1 MTDSVPEHPDLP
13 HPPEDMANVKGIP
26 ADAVPNDLP
35 ATNGTALETG
45 SAGVPYPIIGG
56 DGPDEGFYIKYPAGA
71 PAKFSTDHGVRAFR
85 TVDVEKFAVEHT
97 NPRWLPGKVQEYCN
111 SIRKKHGECC
121 MKDLKR
127 LNNWTDL
134 YEYYDAHDIYHI
146 GHHNLLDVLRHL
158 VTENEELDKQYPAKF
173 AGIIDSWIYMWLS
186 RNNNKMR
193 LKSWTTADGDIT
205 CLFSKVD
212 FDDLYGI
219 KDDHMIALVLALMKK
234 REELVLESRDE
245 GRIVNGAGFASAN
258 IYFEN
263 PQLSGQPFYPQARCP
278 SASAVKDLRRTTAA
292 ATPNCPRAI
301 ANSTSQSRRI
311 SPVKQQAT
319 TSTTTNAV
327 PPNHHNQPHR
337 SVNTENDVGPA
348 VVAQTQASP
357 SPGARKDRPVQ
368 HVTTNGKSP
377 LTQAQPSSLKSLGR
391 NHAKQSGTI
400 APKAA
405 KPVPT
410 QPRGFMMVGVQPASK
425 GGNTVPS
432 RAHPQ
437 NGNGKPVGRQIPEKM
452 GQTSPPMS
460 HSGPPTQSPQT
471 RRNQGGLAR
480 NACVELPPK
489 PRSDGRRAVSFGD
502 ASFVDSTTYG
512 NGSSMLGNGSYR
524 CDSVHAAMFD
534 GAFQTQLSHQL
545 PAAAPGCNPS
555 PAGTTSTHRGGS
567 YTRGGYRHKG
577 RRGPQNYEP
586 HAEYPVQAGRG
597 SFYSQTSH
605 QVDTAQGSYRSN
617 TRHYYNRNPDHENER
632 REQVSRRSVWAQIK
646 ERPPGHSQDIKSRLK
661 SAMDRQFG
669 IVEDAF
675 PTFQKNG
682 EAFIVR
688 FKDEASALKSLQSGS
703 LKNGV
708 QGLEVEIRPVHSRKQ
723 MKDQYVNRGGPGN
736 QQCQPYHNETHF
748 PMGYGM
754 PSPTC
759 GPHVYYA
766 RGLHNLPQANQMT
779 MTHVPHSLHRNFPGI
794 GPYKQGIQAHVFGSS
809 FPQPMMPQQAPPQ
822 SSQEYQIPKQEA
834 SKAIPRQEEEKRTK
848 SAADRETAKSSD
860 WKAQS
865 KPLSEEAL
873 ENDDPFEKDGATTPT
888 SQGSK
893 SSQISNRKVRVSLPS
908 VSPPRLAQSK
918 APKSEKPIKEPG
930 KSPVGQEPPP
940 KLTNSPGNVITQ
952 AQPSHTRQVPD
963 DTLYGV
969 PLASGKGSETLATTT
984 TSVTGTRSNFTEEK
998 IRQRQAYSNM
1008 IAMPL
1013 SPRNIKKAASTES
1026 NPGNAIRDKA
1036 ASSEP
1041 LPSDTTCHVPR
1052 PAQHIPDAES
1062 FSVKSDES
1070 KTMSA
1075 SSSPSNRS
1083 PSSNPNKTP
1092 DNRNTASPHS
1102 RHHSKVS
1109 KTPTSPI
1116 NKNAEANKN
1125 QKPTS
1130 QEEDVVERGSCLSS
1144 RADQDSSKFPGN
1156 GRETIRVRKVEKGE
1170 TASNEGSVQERG
1182 TASRKRGWKTRPA
1195 SRSIGF
1201 IDQNQ
1206 QQESQPRVEV
1216 TSATDSA
1223 TRNEASAS
1231 TTRTPRITS
1240 PASVG
1245 GSNNVNLRNA
1255 SSDRDNGG
1263 GSGWQKVRSRRRAS
1277 KRTNTPGSSDH
1288 QG

>member
-134 YEYYDAHDIYHI
+134 
-146 GHHNLLDVLRHL
+146 
-158 VTENEELDKQYPAKF
+158 
-173 AGIIDSWIYMWLS
+173 

-263 PQLSGQPFYPQARCP
+263 PQLGGHCAVSGQPFYPQARCP

-377 LTQAQPSSLKSLGR
+377 LAQAQPSSLKSLGR

-452 GQTSPPMS
+452 GQTRPPIVSQRTSNTISADQEEPGRSRKKCLSRPMAMEVPCWVMVATGVTLYTLPCLTELS
-460 HSGPPTQSPQT
+460 KHNFRINCPQ
-471 RRNQGGLAR
+471 
-480 NACVELPPK
+480 PH
-489 PRSDGRRAVSFGD
+489 RAVTRLRLGQHLPIGVAATLEEATGTKGD
-502 ASFVDSTTYG
+502 E
-512 NGSSMLGNGSYR
+512 
-524 CDSVHAAMFD
+524 
-534 GAFQTQLSHQL
+534 
-545 PAAAPGCNPS
+545 
-555 PAGTTSTHRGGS
+555 
-567 YTRGGYRHKG
+567 
-577 RRGPQNYEP
+577 GPRTMSLTP
-586 HAEYPVQAGRG
+586 EYPVQAGRG

-723 MKDQYVNRGGPGN
+723 MKDQYLNRGGPGN

-822 SSQEYQIPKQEA
+822 SSQEYQISKQEA

-998 IRQRQAYSNM
+998 IRTSGKR
-1008 IAMPL
+1008 
-1013 SPRNIKKAASTES
+1013 
-1026 NPGNAIRDKA
+1026 IR
-1036 ASSEP
+1036 
-1041 LPSDTTCHVPR
+1041 
-1052 PAQHIPDAES
+1052 I
-1062 FSVKSDES
+1062 
-1070 KTMSA
+1070 
-1075 SSSPSNRS
+1075 
-1083 PSSNPNKTP
+1083 
-1092 DNRNTASPHS
+1092 
-1102 RHHSKVS
+1102 
-1109 KTPTSPI
+1109 
-1116 NKNAEANKN
+1116 
-1125 QKPTS
+1125 
-1130 QEEDVVERGSCLSS
+1130 
-1144 RADQDSSKFPGN
+1144 
-1156 GRETIRVRKVEKGE
+1156 
-1170 TASNEGSVQERG
+1170 
-1182 TASRKRGWKTRPA
+1182 
-1195 SRSIGF
+1195 
-1201 IDQNQ
+1201 
-1206 QQESQPRVEV
+1206 
-1216 TSATDSA
+1216 
-1223 TRNEASAS
+1223 
-1231 TTRTPRITS
+1231 
-1240 PASVG
+1240 
-1245 GSNNVNLRNA
+1245 
-1255 SSDRDNGG
+1255 
-1263 GSGWQKVRSRRRAS
+1263 
-1277 KRTNTPGSSDH
+1277 
-1288 QG
+1288 